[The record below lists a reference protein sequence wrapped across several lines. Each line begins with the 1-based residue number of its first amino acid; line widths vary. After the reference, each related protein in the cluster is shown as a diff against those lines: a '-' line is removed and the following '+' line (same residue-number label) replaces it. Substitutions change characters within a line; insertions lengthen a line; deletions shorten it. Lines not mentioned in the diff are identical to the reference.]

1 MEQLNEVH
9 NLFIKQHSS
18 DFTSDFSVSMNLSKN
33 EGVNCVTDHLFPH
46 SGISSVIE
54 GGEVN
59 LWKLH
64 NLRDNRRGHGRGL
77 RHSALEVWN
86 GLGRLLVLLIL
97 ETSVVI
103 WIVSLLAIVVAT
115 ATASSASLTTTIVP
129 SNILYLLLL
138 GSALLI

>member
-1 MEQLNEVH
+1 LEQLNEVH

-18 DFTSDFSVSMNLSKN
+18 DFTSDFSVSMNLSGN

-59 LWKLH
+59 LWKRH
-64 NLRDNRRGHGRGL
+64 NQWDNRRGHGCGL
-77 RHSALEVWN
+77 RQRALEVLIV
-86 GLGRLLVLLIL
+86 LGRVLVLLIL
-97 ETSVVI
+97 ETSVVVLI
-103 WIVSLLAIVVAT
+103 LSLLAIVVAT

-129 SNILYLLLL
+129 SNILYLLLV
-138 GSALLI
+138 GSAFLI